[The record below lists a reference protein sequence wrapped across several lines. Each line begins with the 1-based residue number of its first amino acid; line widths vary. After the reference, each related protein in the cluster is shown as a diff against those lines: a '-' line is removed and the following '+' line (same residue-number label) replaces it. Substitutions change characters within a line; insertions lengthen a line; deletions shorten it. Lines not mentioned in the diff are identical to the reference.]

1 MLKFGIYCTLYK
13 KRNLM
18 LNFLKQ
24 IFMAK
29 KTKSKTSPNI
39 GNEVATSDQNYNKL
53 QLNSIVSNDIETVN
67 INGLI

>member
-29 KTKSKTSPNI
+29 KTKSKTSLNS

-53 QLNSIVSNDIETVN
+53 QLNSIVSNDIEIVN